1 MQQADIQAML
11 RTIEA
16 ETRMTQGSTGLAALR
31 PEVMAAMARVPR
43 HQFVPDYLRAHAY
56 ANGPLPIGNG
66 QTISQ
71 PFIVA
76 LMTDLLCPEPG
87 DVMLEIGAGSGYQA
101 AVLSLL
107 VDQLYSV
114 EIVAEL
120 AREAGARLR
129 RLGFANVEVRQGDG
143 YQGWPEHGP
152 YDGIIVT
159 AAASHV
165 PAPLREQLRPGGR
178 LVMPLGP
185 PHAVQQLVV
194 LEKKKDGGLRSRDV
208 LAVAFVPFTGPGH
221 DREPSGVS

>member
-1 MQQADIQAML
+1 MLRADIQEML
-11 RTIEA
+11 RTIEI

-31 PEVMAAMARVPR
+31 PAVMDAMSTVPR
-43 HQFVPDYLRAHAY
+43 HQFVPGYLRPHAY

-87 DVMLEIGAGSGYQA
+87 DVMLEVGAGSGYQA

-107 VDQLYSV
+107 VDKLYSM
-114 EIVAEL
+114 EIIPGL
-120 AREAGARLR
+120 AREAGKRLKD
-129 RLGFANVEVRQGDG
+129 LGYANVEVRQGDG
-143 YQGWPEHGP
+143 YHGWPEHAP

-165 PAPLREQLRPGGR
+165 PRPLQEQLKVGGR
-178 LVMPLGP
+178 LVIPVGL
-185 PHAVQQLVV
+185 PHYTQELLV
-194 LEKKKDGGLRSRDV
+194 LEKESDERFISSDV
-208 LAVAFVPFTGPGH
+208 LSVAFVPLTGSGH
-221 DREPSGVS
+221 DSETVRAS